1 MTPSS
6 TEVDR
11 LASLLTRARVDGVE
25 TEAITASRDLDV
37 DEAYVIQQ
45 AVVENLIAAGDRV
58 IGAKLGLTSR
68 AKQEQMGVEE
78 PIFGV
83 LTSSMRVDSGSA
95 FELATLIHPRCE
107 PEIVFMIGDDLTG
120 SDITGPDVLDATKSV
135 HGGIEVIDS
144 RYRAFSFTLPDV
156 IADNT
161 SAAKFVVGEEGA
173 APRDFD
179 LTVMGCTF
187 LHNSE
192 VSGTATGAALL
203 GDPADCVALLVRHL
217 SATGRGLSAGSVV
230 LAGSLTGAVTAARGD
245 IFTARYGGL
254 GDVEV
259 SAT

>member
-1 MTPSS
+1 MTQSS

-11 LASLLTRARVDGVE
+11 LASMLTMARVERVE
-25 TEAITASRDLDV
+25 TNAITASGELAV
-37 DEAYVIQQ
+37 DEAYAIQR
-45 AVVENLIAAGDRV
+45 AVVDQLLSAGDHV

-68 AKQEQMGVEE
+68 AKQVQMGVDE

-83 LTSSMRVDSGSA
+83 LTSSMRLDSGST
-95 FELATLIHPRCE
+95 FDLNTMIHPRCE
-107 PEIVFMIGDDLTG
+107 PEIVFMIGDDLSG
-120 SDITGPDVLDATKSV
+120 RDVTGPDVLDATAFV

-161 SAAKFVVGEEGA
+161 SAARFVVGARGVLPHE
-173 APRDFD
+173 FD

-187 LHNSE
+187 MHNSQ

-203 GDPADCVALLVRHL
+203 GDPAECVALLVRHL
-217 SATGRGLSAGSVV
+217 ADSGEGLPAGSVV
-230 LAGSLTGAVTAARGD
+230 LAGSLTDAIAAAAGD
-245 IFTARYGGL
+245 TFTARYGGL

-259 SAT
+259 SAK

>member
-1 MTPSS
+1 MTLPS

-11 LASLLTRARVDGVE
+11 LASILTRARVDGVE
-25 TEAITASRDLDV
+25 TEAITASGELDV
-37 DEAYVIQQ
+37 DEAYVIQR
-45 AVVENLIAAGDRV
+45 AVVEKQLAAGDRV

-95 FELATLIHPRCE
+95 FELDTLIHPRCE
-107 PEIVFMIGDDLTG
+107 PEIVFVIGEDLGG
-120 SDITGPDVLDATKSV
+120 SDVTGPDVLDATKSV

-161 SAAKFVVGEEGA
+161 SAARFVVGEEGS

-187 LHNSE
+187 LHNLH

-203 GDPADCVALLVRHL
+203 GDPAECVALLVRHL
-217 SATGRGLSAGSVV
+217 AATDRSLPAGSVV
-230 LAGSLTGAVTAARGD
+230 LAGSLTSAVPAARGD

-259 SAT
+259 SAR